1 MENSKNKVT
10 LVISTIK
17 FSSILTLILI
27 ILKLIGVLGWSWI
40 WVLSPLWI
48 PTAISMAL
56 IIVLSFIAGLVMI
69 FTSLYK
75 E

>member
-27 ILKLIGVLGWSWI
+27 ILKLIGVLGWSWF

-56 IIVLSFIAGLVMI
+56 ILVLSFFSGLAII